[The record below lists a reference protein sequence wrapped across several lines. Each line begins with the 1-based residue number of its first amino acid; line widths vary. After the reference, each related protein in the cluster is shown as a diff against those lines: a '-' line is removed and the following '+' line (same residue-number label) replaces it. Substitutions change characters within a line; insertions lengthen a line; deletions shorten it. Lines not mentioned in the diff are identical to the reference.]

1 MSNRIHARF
10 ILMACVGASL
20 LLSACQPAA
29 AVTQVAVANTAV
41 ANTAAPN
48 TAVPTLA
55 PPTAVPATAVPATAT
70 TAPSAT
76 ATTKPTDTATATT
89 PPTVTASPT
98 VAPTATAVPAT
109 ATKIKPTRPAATR
122 VPVTQAAATQAPA
135 ATKAPVASGS
145 APLYSTASGG
155 PQGYTSLLGC
165 TQAGGA
171 ACESVMAPGDKAFSI
186 RLEAGDDA
194 VPAIF
199 VPFGLSV
206 EMNGANVADAYM
218 TVVSGWLNPNEY
230 ALLGTSHNF
239 SQPGHYVIRTNGCYV
254 TMETYP
260 HCNWGT
266 VNGTIVT
273 FDIQ

>member
-1 MSNRIHARF
+1 MLHKPARATF
-10 ILMACVGASL
+10 VLSLALMLAACGT
-20 LLSACQPAA
+20 PAA
-29 AVTQVAVANTAV
+29 APTSAPTQDVGATQTVMAVANANAVQTSVAATLTAQ
-41 ANTAAPN
+41 
-48 TAVPTLA
+48 PTN
-55 PPTAVPATAVPATAT
+55 T
-70 TAPSAT
+70 TAPTNT
-76 ATTKPTDTATATT
+76 ALPTSTTQPSNTPAPTDTATAVPSATSTT
-89 PPTVTASPT
+89 
-98 VAPTATAVPAT
+98 APQPSATRTKAAVV
-109 ATKIKPTRPAATR
+109 ATKPAAT
-122 VPVTQAAATQAPA
+122 QGPA
-135 ATKAPVASGS
+135 ATKPPAAGGS
-145 APLYSTASGG
+145 APLFSTASGG
-155 PQGYTSLLGC
+155 PQGYTSILGC

-171 ACESVMAPGDKAFSI
+171 PCQTAMGAGDIAFSI

-206 EMNGANVADAYM
+206 EKDGANVADAYM

-254 TMETYP
+254 TRETYP
-260 HCNWGT
+260 NCTWGT